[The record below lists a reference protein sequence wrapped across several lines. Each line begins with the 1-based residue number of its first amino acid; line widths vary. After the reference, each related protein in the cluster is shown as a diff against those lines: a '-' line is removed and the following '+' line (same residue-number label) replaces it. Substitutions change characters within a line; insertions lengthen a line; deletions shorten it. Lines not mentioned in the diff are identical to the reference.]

1 MKSLHTKLALSAL
14 GIAML
19 ATPAFAESSGVGAGN
34 VAVSKYEAATP
45 QNDKIAVRQRGLTA
59 FAMVPHASA
68 GSDPN
73 SPGATGGGSLG
84 YNQSLQNNNW

>member
-19 ATPAFAESSGVGAGN
+19 ATPALAGSYGVGAGN
-34 VAVSKYEAATP
+34 VAASKYEATTP
-45 QNDKIAVRQRGLTA
+45 QNDKIAVRQRGLNA
-59 FAMVPHASA
+59 YAMVPHAPA

-73 SPGATGGGSLG
+73 SPAATGGGSLG
-84 YNQSLQNNNW
+84 YNQMLYNNEW